1 MGSEGRGEYLS
12 KTDQDN
18 GIILADGYQ
27 PPDWDGFRQRF
38 TAAMIEAGFPACPG
52 EIMVR
57 NPAWSKPLQAWCDDV
72 RGWVLK
78 PDEQA
83 LMNVAIFYDAA
94 AVAGDGR
101 LLDQAKLRLFD
112 LLAEESA
119 FHARFARAIEL
130 FDTPLGFFSTFVTE
144 RRRAQG
150 RARPQEGRHLSA
162 DARRA
167 RAGAGAAAGR
177 DQHGR
182 AHPPAAGS
190 GRVRQGRRRS
200 SSPTPSTSC
209 WACGSRRG
217 WRRCAC
223 TSRST
228 ISSASIRSPSS
239 SATCSRTRCRS
250 SSASRRWC
258 AITSTSAMF

>member
-18 GIILADGYQ
+18 GIILADGYE

-72 RGWVLK
+72 RGWVLTARRAGA
-78 PDEQA
+78 DERRHLLRRRRRSPA
-83 LMNVAIFYDAA
+83 TR
-94 AVAGDGR
+94 R
-101 LLDQAKLRLFD
+101 LLDRAKQLPVRP
-112 LLAEESA
+112 ARRTTSA

-150 RARPQEGRHLSA
+150 RARPQEGRHLPA

-167 RAGAGAAAGR
+167 GAGAGAAADR
-177 DQHGR
+177 DQHDR
-182 AHPPAAGS
+182 
-190 GRVRQGRRRS
+190 
-200 SSPTPSTSC
+200 
-209 WACGSRRG
+209 
-217 WRRCAC
+217 
-223 TSRST
+223 
-228 ISSASIRSPSS
+228 SASAGCR
-239 SATCSRTRCRS
+239 ARACSTRR
-250 SSASRRWC
+250 
-258 AITSTSAMF
+258 